1 MPTASTGLV
10 ILLTLL
16 CAPLLGWGVEAFLRE
31 FGGSSAGMRD
41 EG

>member
-16 CAPLLGWGVEAFLRE
+16 CAPLLGWGVEALQRE
-31 FGGSSAGMRD
+31 FGGSNRGNGG
-41 EG
+41 E